1 MNKERVLAL
10 LRGDGF
16 TVFGYFLSLI
26 IASALLP
33 VLGTKIALVQEGLLA
48 LLMVLLFLL
57 HRDTLWTKL
66 SGKLV
71 IKSVLYGLLAVL
83 IELVLIIITVLITK
97 VSIQSHNTSAVFSM
111 IKGFPVFALYTV
123 VIAPIV
129 EELVFRQS
137 FFNLC
142 QFINWRII
150 KSSSKRARIFKWII
164 SAFVTAIIFA
174 SLHAD
179 IEVWEYVL
187 ISLFLQWLL
196 HHYKDIRVCM
206 IAHGIF
212 NLSTLLLLMAL

>member
-16 TVFGYFLSLI
+16 TVFAYFLSLI

-150 KSSSKRARIFKWII
+150 KSSSKRARII

>member
-16 TVFGYFLSLI
+16 TVFAYFLSLI

-129 EELVFRQS
+129 E
-137 FFNLC
+137 
-142 QFINWRII
+142 
-150 KSSSKRARIFKWII
+150 
-164 SAFVTAIIFA
+164 
-174 SLHAD
+174 
-179 IEVWEYVL
+179 
-187 ISLFLQWLL
+187 
-196 HHYKDIRVCM
+196 
-206 IAHGIF
+206 
-212 NLSTLLLLMAL
+212 